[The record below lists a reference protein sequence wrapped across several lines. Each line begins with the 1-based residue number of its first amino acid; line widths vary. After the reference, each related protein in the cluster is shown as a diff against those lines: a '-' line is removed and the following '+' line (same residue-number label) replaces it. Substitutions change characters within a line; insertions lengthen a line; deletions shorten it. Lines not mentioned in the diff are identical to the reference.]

1 MLPWRVTLGHIDGA
15 VRRLGWRLGIC
26 FLLGAK
32 KKKKGIRTCTDLE
45 TNTATTKLLHGI
57 NGDLSLINAGF
68 VGGQL

>member
-1 MLPWRVTLGHIDGA
+1 MEGNSWPHRWCSETAWLEAWDLLS
-15 VRRLGWRLGIC
+15 VRC
-26 FLLGAK
+26 K
-32 KKKKGIRTCTDLE
+32 KKEKGHSNTDLE